1 MVKAVLRL
9 LLDSSAAAPADVPWD
24 DWVPMLRRNAVLLRV
39 LERLETMRRPIPP
52 GLAVAALRERAR
64 VARALQLMRQIA
76 DACDGHGVPH
86 VFPKALAHYPD
97 AGSDIDLLVPF
108 SSDVDPLFLRLAQ
121 LEPEIGS
128 ASLLSASRVY
138 RLPDQDLTLDIH
150 HGRVGRVGEH
160 RDFAMRLIHNRRTL
174 SLAGAEWWVPTA
186 EDELVFQGFER
197 VAGRRSFRI
206 GDVVNAVGLVRR
218 HDLDW
223 DVVRET
229 ARITGALPHLSC
241 YLGYIAQIHRDVL
254 GRELPL
260 PPLGGGAGWGRAE
273 FTGDAFRFPTLR
285 VSGAL
290 YARAFGLA
298 IAQGRLAGASRL
310 LLLPL
315 AAAGAVWRR
324 MAPAAARGEQ

>member
-9 LLDSSAAAPADVPWD
+9 LLDRRAAAPADVPWD
-24 DWVPMLRRNAVLLRV
+24 ECVPMLQRNAVLLRIV
-39 LERLETMRRPIPP
+39 DRLETMRRPIPP
-52 GLAVAALRERAR
+52 GLALAALRERAR
-64 VARALQLMRQIA
+64 VARALRLMRQLA
-76 DACDGHGVPH
+76 DVCDRHGVPH

-97 AGSDIDLLVPF
+97 ARGDIDLLVPF
-108 SSDVDPLFLRLAQ
+108 SSNVDPLFLRLVHLA
-121 LEPEIGS
+121 PEIGS

-206 GDVVNAVGLVRR
+206 GDVLNAVGLVQR

-229 ARITGALPHLSC
+229 ARTTGALPHLSC

-254 GRELPL
+254 DRELPV
-260 PPLGGGAGWGRAE
+260 PPLGGGPDGVAPSSRVMC
-273 FTGDAFRFPTLR
+273 FVFRLS
-285 VSGAL
+285 V
-290 YARAFGLA
+290 
-298 IAQGRLAGASRL
+298 
-310 LLLPL
+310 
-315 AAAGAVWRR
+315 
-324 MAPAAARGEQ
+324 